1 MFRSAD
7 AGATWSNEGATQR
20 DAGARLVS
28 RNFVTD
34 LQGRWTLGSATTPL
48 TPAAMQYTIAALP
61 VPFTSE
67 GLSLLVTTPTAGPL
81 HVRMYDVIG
90 RTLYDHTV
98 ANVEVGTSTVQLP
111 NSGFLQP
118 GKYILHVQQA
128 NQEARLNV
136 ARGQ

>member
-7 AGATWSNEGATQR
+7 AGASWSNEGFTQR

-34 LQGRWTLGSATTPL
+34 LQGRWTLGTTTAAL
-48 TPAAMQYTIAALP
+48 SPAVLQYAISALP
-61 VPFTSE
+61 VPFTGD

-81 HVRMYDVIG
+81 HVRMYDVVG
-90 RTLYDHTV
+90 RTIYDHAIAT
-98 ANVEVGTSTVQLP
+98 VEVGTSTVQLP
-111 NSGFLQP
+111 NSGTLQP

-128 NQEARLNV
+128 NKEVRLNV
-136 ARGQ
+136 VRGQ